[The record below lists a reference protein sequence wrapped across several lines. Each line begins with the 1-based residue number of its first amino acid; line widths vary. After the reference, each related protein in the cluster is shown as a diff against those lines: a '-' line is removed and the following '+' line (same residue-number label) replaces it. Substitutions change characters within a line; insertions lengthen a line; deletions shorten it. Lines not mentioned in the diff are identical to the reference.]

1 MHRGIS
7 VPWLAPNSSASSR
20 RPTRPD
26 EWSFVSSS
34 CKWVPKE
41 AESGSSCPS
50 LGVAPF
56 FHRGC
61 CVDRSASCVHFTAV
75 FAVARDIE
83 SRMVRRT
90 AHSILS
96 PPHGRLKIIERFF
109 IVNCARNGGRRAD
122 LDPGSL
128 L

>member
-1 MHRGIS
+1 MNRSYDPGETRKLFASSTDHPFERIQNVNNTAHRGESLNLDRVAIQ
-7 VPWLAPNSSASSR
+7 WLWLQSSIVAA
-20 RPTRPD
+20 
-26 EWSFVSSS
+26 VSIY
-34 CKWVPKE
+34 
-41 AESGSSCPS
+41 
-50 LGVAPF
+50 L
-56 FHRGC
+56 
-61 CVDRSASCVHFTAV
+61 RSASCVHFTAV

-96 PPHGRLKIIERFF
+96 PPHGRLKMIERFF